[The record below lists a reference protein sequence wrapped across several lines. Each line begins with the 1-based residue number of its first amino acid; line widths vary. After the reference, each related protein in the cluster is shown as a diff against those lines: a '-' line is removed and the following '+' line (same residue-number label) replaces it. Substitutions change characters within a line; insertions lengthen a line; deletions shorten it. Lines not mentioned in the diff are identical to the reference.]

1 MVLMG
6 VFSQGSFPGGQE
18 IAIKRLS
25 SGSGQGLEEFKN
37 EVVLIAKLQHWNLVR
52 LLGYCIEGDEKLLLY
67 EYMPNKSLDSFLFG

>member
-25 SGSGQGLEEFKN
+25 SGSWQGLEEFKN